1 MNDHVE
7 TWLDPYLDGE
17 LNRLQQ
23 GRVDKHLAQC
33 PECRKLLA
41 QRRALTNLLQEMAPA
56 SELKP
61 VDQFVNE
68 VNLRLVRRSR
78 AAQRQIS
85 LSLGWQFIPVV
96 LLLAWAFVLTLSI
109 MSNLLLIIPEAE
121 QIVQQSG
128 SSIISIS
135 RLSTLLG
142 SYPLDLTLGA
152 LKQIGIFRA
161 LDWNLI
167 TSLIALASIG
177 LLYLG
182 WLAGWWAH
190 SLKE

>member
-1 MNDHVE
+1 
-7 TWLDPYLDGE
+7 
-17 LNRLQQ
+17 
-23 GRVDKHLAQC
+23 
-33 PECRKLLA
+33 
-41 QRRALTNLLQEMAPA
+41 
-56 SELKP
+56 
-61 VDQFVNE
+61 
-68 VNLRLVRRSR
+68 
-78 AAQRQIS
+78 
-85 LSLGWQFIPVV
+85 LGWQFIPVV

-128 SSIISIS
+128 SSIIPIS
-135 RLSTLLG
+135 RLSTLRG
-142 SYPLDLTLGA
+142 SYPLDLALGA

-161 LDWNLI
+161 LEWNLI